1 MTAGVARRTAE
12 RQRRYDVGVTEMPL
26 PDDDQL
32 SAVARE
38 AAASGEVVYL
48 TDRGQRL
55 AAIVPAALAELLER
69 GGELRGRRVLGARA
83 AGRSGQHDISERIE
97 EILRSEVAS

>member
-1 MTAGVARRTAE
+1 MGSRRDYH
-12 RQRRYDVGVTEMPL
+12 RVVTEMPL
-26 PDDDQL
+26 PEDDEL
-32 SAVARE
+32 ATVARE

-69 GGELRGRRVLGARA
+69 ARPSSGRRSLGARA
-83 AGRSGQHDISERIE
+83 AGRSGQNDISERIE
-97 EILRSEVAS
+97 EIFRREVTP